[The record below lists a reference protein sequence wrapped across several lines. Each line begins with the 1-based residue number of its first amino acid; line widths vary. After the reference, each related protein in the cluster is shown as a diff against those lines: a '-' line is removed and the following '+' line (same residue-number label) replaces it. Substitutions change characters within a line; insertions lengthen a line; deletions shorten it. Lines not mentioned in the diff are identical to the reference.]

1 MEKIYRFK
9 FSKET
14 QEELENFSYKHR
26 YDDIPTFR
34 DNWSIWYK
42 NNIKIAKKEEE
53 YLRNL
58 GYKKDIELKMY
69 TSVRYYLKNKCLTRC
84 NPKTRRKYIRLPK
97 EFLELI
103 RLHLDESI
111 LKNILKPSEAYNNFV
126 TDNKYKEKVYK
137 IREKLKEKYKLSDA
151 AIEIKLKKMYKNK
164 YYRKQKNI

>member
-69 TSVRYYLKNKCLTRC
+69 MSVRYYLKNKCLTRC

-103 RLHLDESI
+103 AHHLDESI

-126 TDNKYKEKVYK
+126 TDNKYKERVYK